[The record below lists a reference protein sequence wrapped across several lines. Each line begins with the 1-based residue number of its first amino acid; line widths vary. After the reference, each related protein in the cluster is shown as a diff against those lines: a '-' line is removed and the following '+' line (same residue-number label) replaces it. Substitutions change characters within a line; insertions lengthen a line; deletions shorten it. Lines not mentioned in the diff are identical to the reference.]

1 MWRREGRAKETCLLS
16 DIARYVWLIRGGA
29 DMSEDGSDKL
39 RQIQVRQL
47 FRARTPNEH
56 NELGVDLFY
65 AWLEKRHP
73 E

>member
-1 MWRREGRAKETCLLS
+1 
-16 DIARYVWLIRGGA
+16 
-29 DMSEDGSDKL
+29 MSEDGSDKL